1 MKRLLLVAATVAL
14 LLVPAA
20 AQAASGTSPTLRG
33 TVVAKDTAHRSLVV
47 AVRSGAVRTIAAPG
61 SFARVDV
68 GGRVVVRYRNVP
80 GGLPVA
86 LTVGTTGRAARA
98 LVRGTV
104 LRVAGGR
111 AILNAGGSAL
121 SVKLAAPK
129 RQRQLSASGS
139 GLAAGDVVKAELEI
153 HADGSLDANK
163 VVVTEAGASSS
174 EISEAELEV
183 RGTVVSLSPALVVKT
198 GTGVVIT
205 CVLPTGAVLTGIAVG
220 ELVEVK
226 CDLVGGQWTLRK
238 THAEDDHEDEEEN
251 EDEGY
256 GHGTSGDDRHD
267 TGKIEVEGTLTSLDP
282 LIVTPAGSAAVTCR
296 IPAGVSLRGFELGEI
311 VELKCRTIH
320 GTLTVDE
327 IEAVGSDDEE
337 NEDEVNEEDGDNG
350 DHDDESGGDDE

>member
-1 MKRLLLVAATVAL
+1 MKRLLLAAATATL
-14 LLVPAA
+14 LLVPSA
-20 AQAASGTSPTLRG
+20 AQAASAGTNPTTLRG
-33 TVVAKDTAHRSLVV
+33 TVVARDTAHRSLVV
-47 AVRSGAVRTIAAPG
+47 AVPSGSVRTIAAPG

-68 GGRVVVRYRNVP
+68 GRRVVVRYRIVA

-86 LTVGTTGRAARA
+86 LTVGTMGRAASV

-121 SVKLAAPK
+121 SVRLAAPK

-139 GLAAGDVVKAELEI
+139 GLSAGDVVKAELEI
-153 HADGSLDANK
+153 HADGSLDASK
-163 VVVTEAGASSS
+163 VVVTEHGAPSS

-205 CVLPTGAVLTGIAVG
+205 CALPTGAVLTGIAVA

-238 THAEDDHEDEEEN
+238 THAEDDHEDE
-251 EDEGY
+251 DEHEVDGD
-256 GHGTSGDDRHD
+256 GHGKSGDDGHES
-267 TGKIEVEGTLTSLDP
+267 GEIELEGTLTSLDP
-282 LIVTPAGSAAVTCR
+282 LVVTPAGSAAVTCR
-296 IPAGVSLRGFELGEI
+296 IPAGMSLRGFELGEI
-311 VELKCRTIH
+311 VELKCHTIH

-327 IEAVGSDDEE
+327 IEAVGSDDE
-337 NEDEVNEEDGDNG
+337 VNEEDGDNG
-350 DHDDESGGDDE
+350 DHDDEDESGGDDE